1 MSITDKLPDVAQALQ
16 EHGFKYLG
24 RAKDGWLRHCGDL
37 NANGQNYACELAIDP
52 QLFELPRIRLLQL
65 PAELSGVP
73 PHIGSEGAL
82 CYIAKGT
89 VVLDIFDPVGQT
101 LACIKRAEEVLT
113 SVLQGKM
120 VDDLEEE
127 FYVYWQDSV
136 CLVDMQGTHSGQ
148 QQALLVKLDG
158 NMKVIV
164 TDDETR
170 TASKLKALGWTT
182 EEGRLLV
189 YRVNTVAKPRPR
201 TDAWPPTTVSEL
213 LTWQGLLDTQCRR
226 KIEQRLWEGLCSKK
240 NGVII
245 LVESPLMTYAV
256 AVLFKREKGKKTHF
270 RPSRTFL
277 YESTMMRLAVVRI
290 DDRYLAQRNIPGK
303 KTLAGK
309 NIALVGCGTIGGYL
323 ATMLVK
329 AGAGTC
335 GGKLTLVDFDWLY
348 PQNIGRHYLGFSY
361 LFQKKAT
368 ALAEEL
374 VRIAPDTQVCALP
387 VDVRSANL
395 GKVEF
400 LIDATGEEA
409 LGHWLC
415 QRYPFPVPMLSTWI
429 EGPGTAVRALLR
441 STQTNACFRCL
452 CEANRIGKF
461 TSVVGS
467 VPSIL
472 AGQGCEGLYVPFSAS
487 VSTQAAALASEAAL
501 DWANGTTSP
510 ALRTR
515 LVDYNYQLAT
525 PDCDPPRL
533 EDCQACHS

>member
-1 MSITDKLPDVAQALQ
+1 MSNTDKLPDVAQVLQ
-16 EHGFKYLG
+16 AHGFKYLG
-24 RAKDGWLRHCGDL
+24 HTEDGWLRHCGEL
-37 NANGQNYACELAIDP
+37 NANGQNHACELAIDP

-65 PAELSGVP
+65 PAELSGIV
-73 PHIGSEGAL
+73 PHIGIEGGL
-82 CYIAKGT
+82 CYIANGT
-89 VVLDIFDPVGQT
+89 VVLDIFDPVVQT

-113 SVLQGKM
+113 AVLQGKM

-127 FYVYWQDSV
+127 FYAYWHESI
-136 CLVDMQGTHSGQ
+136 CLVDMQGTHAGQ
-148 QQALLVKLDG
+148 QQGLLVKLG
-158 NMKVIV
+158 GKLNVVV

-170 TASKLKALGWTT
+170 TTSKLKSLGWNA

-189 YRVNTVAKPRPR
+189 FRVNTVAKPRPR
-201 TDAWPPTTVSEL
+201 TDVWPPRTVSEL
-213 LTWQGLLDTQCRR
+213 LAWQGLLDTSCRR
-226 KIEQRLWEGLCSKK
+226 KIEQRLWEGFCSKK
-240 NGVII
+240 KGAII
-245 LVESPLMTYAV
+245 LIESPLMTYGIAV
-256 AVLFKREKGKKTHF
+256 MFMRANGKETSA
-270 RPSRTFL
+270 RLSRTSL
-277 YESTMMRLAVVRI
+277 YESTMMRLAVIRI

-323 ATMLVK
+323 AAMLVK
-329 AGAGTC
+329 AGAGSC
-335 GGKLTLVDFDWLY
+335 GGKLTLVDFDWLS
-348 PQNIGRHYLGFSY
+348 PQNIGRHYLGFPH

-368 ALAEEL
+368 ALADEIT
-374 VRIAPDTQVCALP
+374 RIAPDTQVSPLP

-395 GKVEF
+395 GGVEF

-415 QRYPFPVPMLSTWI
+415 QHYPLPVPMLSTWI

-441 STQTNACFRCL
+441 SRQANACFRCI
-452 CEANRIGKF
+452 CDANRVGKF
-461 TSVVGS
+461 TSVIGR

-487 VSTQAAALASEAAL
+487 VSTQAAALASEAVL

-515 LVDYNYQLAT
+515 LIDNNYQLAT
-525 PDCDPPRL
+525 PDCDPPRM
-533 EDCQACHS
+533 EYCPACHS